1 MANRAERGATPDN
14 KFLTSVAAWCFYDWA
29 NSAIPA
35 IILTFVF
42 APYFTLAVAT
52 DEVTGTA
59 QWGWAISISALL
71 IAVLSPVLGACS
83 DKAGQRKPWL
93 GIFSLVAILAVAC
106 MWFVHP
112 SVDDVFL
119 ALFLLVVANLGFEL
133 AIVFYNSMLPAFV
146 PRHMLG
152 RVSGW
157 AWGAGYA
164 GGLVCLSIALIWFI
178 YPETPSFGLD
188 KEAKEHIRAI
198 TLLTATWFAVFSLPL
213 FFFTP
218 DRPGTSLPIAKVL
231 RDGFTE
237 VLDTLSTVRRYPSI
251 AWYLLAH
258 MIYIDGINTL
268 FLFGGIYAA
277 VTFKMDVIELLEFG
291 IALNVTAGIGA
302 AAFAWLDD
310 WIGGRRVIIISL
322 VALILTSIAI
332 LFTESKTW
340 FWGLGLVLGMF
351 FGPVQ
356 SASRSLMARLAPEGM
371 HSQMFGLY
379 ALSGKATA
387 FIGPALLGFVVV
399 ITESQRAGM
408 AIILPFLTI
417 GLLLLFLVKEP
428 DSA

>member
-1 MANRAERGATPDN
+1 MGRPESSKLRA
-14 KFLTSVAAWCFYDWA
+14 SVTAWCFYDWA

-42 APYFTLAVAT
+42 APYFTQAVAA
-52 DEVTGTA
+52 DPVTGVA
-59 QWGWAISISALL
+59 QWGQTITISALL
-71 IAVLSPVLGACS
+71 IAVLSPILGAFS

-93 GIFSLVAILAVAC
+93 GMFSLVAILAVAC
-106 MWFVHP
+106 MWFVRP

-119 ALFLLVVANLGFEL
+119 ALVLLAVANLGFEL

-146 PRHMLG
+146 PRHLFG

-157 AWGAGYA
+157 GWGAGYV
-164 GGLVCLSIALIWFI
+164 GGLICLAIALVWIVQ
-178 YPETPSFGLD
+178 PETPPFGLD
-188 KEAKEHIRAI
+188 KEAAEHVRAVTPLAAI
-198 TLLTATWFAVFSLPL
+198 WFAVFALPL

-218 DRPGTSLPIAKVL
+218 DEPRTSLSKAKVL
-231 RDGFTE
+231 REGFAE
-237 VLDTLSTVRRYPSI
+237 VLGTLRTVRRYPSV

-277 VTFKMDVIELLEFG
+277 VTFQMDIVEVLEFG

-310 WIGGRRVIIISL
+310 WIGARRVIAIAL
-322 VALILTSIAI
+322 VALIFTSVAI

-340 FWGLGLVLGMF
+340 FWGLGLVLGIF

-379 ALSGKATA
+379 SLTGKATA
-387 FIGPALLGFVVV
+387 FIGPALFSFVVV

-408 AIILPFLTI
+408 ATIVPFFVI
-417 GLLLLFLVKEP
+417 GLLLMLLVREP
-428 DSA
+428 DAA